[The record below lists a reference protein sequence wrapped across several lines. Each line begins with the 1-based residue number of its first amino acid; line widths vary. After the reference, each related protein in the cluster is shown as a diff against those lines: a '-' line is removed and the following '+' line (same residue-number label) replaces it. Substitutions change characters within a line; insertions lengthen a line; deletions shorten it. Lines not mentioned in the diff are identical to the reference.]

1 MNCEIR
7 HLDEVETNFVVNEKE
22 YLGAITLNEPHQQGI
37 YSNIQEIVV
46 QQHYTFETLWNKAI
60 PAEEKIKEI

>member
-22 YLGAITLNEPHQQGI
+22 YLGAITLNEPHQQAI
-37 YSNIQEIVV
+37 YSIVREIVV
-46 QQHYTFETLWNKAI
+46 QQHYTCETLWNKATS
-60 PAEEKIKEI
+60 AKRK